1 MQLPRPNTYIKI
13 KDIEQLKLLCEY
25 KNDKVRPDEEF
36 DLNENIKNFEDW
48 YIYFKWNNYWDW
60 YNTNKYGIDGTY
72 TKLTDDSFLYPNK
85 KPMDKFIITGINDSN
100 REEVRQK
107 LEKDYKVYAAYMEY
121 IKEMSIFLNNGKYDY
136 TWIGEDGYYEKK
148 YKNLTFITA
157 SEFLWTKSP
166 KPKKEKQEVFI
177 NKFYP
182 WEKVW
187 FYHNDKIFSEI
198 IDSVCKYE
206 RPYCFNVNWNMVFLK
221 ESEMFKT
228 KSQLIKSLSKQ
239 WRQEVEDRIL
249 SLTK

>member
-1 MQLPRPNTYIKI
+1 
-13 KDIEQLKLLCEY
+13 LCEY
-25 KNDKVRPDEEF
+25 KNDEVSHYNVYSLDREIEDFVERWCKLFAWYSDWKWYVTS
-36 DLNENIKNFEDW
+36 IKYN
-48 YIYFKWNNYWDW
+48 YF
-60 YNTNKYGIDGTY
+60 

-85 KPMDKFIITGINDSN
+85 KPM
-100 REEVRQK
+100 
-107 LEKDYKVYAAYMEY
+107 
-121 IKEMSIFLNNGKYDY
+121 
-136 TWIGEDGYYEKK
+136 
-148 YKNLTFITA
+148 
-157 SEFLWTKSP
+157 